1 MTILSTPTLTL
12 HPNASPNKPAAQVD
26 MSKVTTLILGGG
38 EGRRLSPLTNSRCKP
53 AICFGGKYL
62 LIDIPISNAI
72 NSGCQKIYV
81 LTQFLSATLH
91 QHIYRTYRPGTLSQA
106 YIELLTAEQGPDNRS
121 WFQGTADAVR
131 QNLGYLR
138 EIPSEYFL
146 ILSGDQVYNM
156 NFQHMLRFAKQTD
169 ADLVIA
175 ALPVSKTE
183 AKRMG
188 VLKLNED
195 RFITEFCEKPQ
206 DKALLEHM
214 RLQEFTL
221 KQLGETKSSSKR
233 NQHLGSMGI
242 YLFKRQALFD
252 LLKQDPREDFG
263 KHLIPTILSKGKV
276 AAYLFNGYWED
287 IGTIDSFYHA
297 NIALTNPSPHFNCY
311 DEPNPIFSYQ
321 HHLPS
326 PKIAN
331 TVVNHAIVCEGSIS
345 QADEITNSILGPRSV
360 VKSGSVIRNSYIM
373 GNDFYTSHIHS
384 SEGPYDLE
392 IGENCIIDGVIVDKN
407 VSIGNNVR
415 LTNKNKLAHYNSE
428 HIFIRDGIIV
438 VGKGAR
444 LPDGFVL

>member
-1 MTILSTPTLTL
+1 MTLLSTATRQMLHTNSNPT
-12 HPNASPNKPAAQVD
+12 KPPVPVD
-26 MSKVTTLILGGG
+26 MSRVTTLILGGG
-38 EGRRLSPLTNSRCKP
+38 EGRRLAPLTSARCKP

-62 LIDIPISNAI
+62 LVDIPISNAI

-91 QHIYRTYRPGTLSQA
+91 QHIYRTYRPGTISQA
-106 YIELLTAEQGPDNRS
+106 FIELLTAEQGPDNRG

-131 QNLGYLR
+131 QNLGYL
-138 EIPSEYFL
+138 EDIPSDYFL

-156 NFQHMLRFAKQTD
+156 NYQHMLRFAMQTN

-175 ALPVSKTE
+175 ALPVSRAE

-188 VLKLNED
+188 VLKINED

-221 KQLGETKSSSKR
+221 KELRPSTGSKR
-233 NQHLGSMGI
+233 SQYLGSMGI

-252 LLKQDPREDFG
+252 LLKKDPREDFG
-263 KHLIPTILSKGKV
+263 KHLIPTILSKGNV

-287 IGTIDSFYHA
+287 IGTIESFYHA
-297 NIALTNPSPHFNCY
+297 NIAMTQPNPPFDCY
-311 DEPNPIFSYQ
+311 DETSPVFSYH

-326 PKIAN
+326 PKISN
-331 TVVNHAIVCEGSIS
+331 TVVNNAIICEGAIC
-345 QADEITNSILGPRSV
+345 QADEVTNSILGPRSV
-360 VKSGSVIRNSYIM
+360 VKAGSIIRNSYVM
-373 GNDFYTSHIHS
+373 GNDYYSTPLHS
-384 SEGPYDLE
+384 NSVPIDLE
-392 IGENCIIDGVIVDKN
+392 IGENCFINQAIIDKN

-415 LTNKNKLAHYNSE
+415 LINKNKLTHYTSD
-428 HIFIRDGIIV
+428 HVHIRDGIIV
-438 VGKGAR
+438 VTRGAR
-444 LPDGFVL
+444 IPDGFTL